1 MQKHTL
7 GPWKI
12 EGKFIVGQRYVAE
25 LCNWYIVGQG
35 GQYDA
40 QNAILQ
46 EEQTANAHLI
56 AAAPAMYEA
65 LKYVLD
71 AYAPYADP
79 GMPQELF
86 IAVQKAKTALAQA
99 EVK

>member
-1 MQKHTL
+1 MNKPAHTP
-7 GPWKI
+7 GPWHI
-12 EGKFIVGQRYVAE
+12 TRYND
-25 LCNWYIVGQG
+25 L
-35 GQYDA
+35 QYSISNSEDGYD
-40 QNAILQ
+40 
-46 EEQTANAHLI
+46 EQWIADDIDEANAHLI

-99 EVK
+99 EGR